1 MRLPSILDGEIDKMA
16 ELTAVILTFL
26 KAIGKYRW
34 YAIVISWTI
43 AVVGWVVVYSLP
55 NDYQASA
62 RVYVDT
68 QSVLKP
74 LLSGMTTLPNLDQQ
88 VVFMRRTLI
97 SRPNVERVMG
107 MVDLDLQNEDAK
119 QKEKKIDELIDNI
132 KISGTERD
140 DIYTISYNNPDP
152 KLGKEVVR
160 SLLTIFVEGSF
171 GGKKQD
177 AENAVQFI
185 EEQIKTYEEK
195 LSVAE
200 NALKDFKIK
209 NMGLLPRGGVDYSGS
224 VVAAT
229 DQLNQA
235 KLELMEAEQARNA
248 IVRQIGG
255 AGTPGKPGLMAN
267 PELDARLAAV
277 NKNLDALRMQYT
289 EAHPDIIS
297 AKRLV
302 TQLETQKREESRN
315 RTPSNDPGASYSP
328 MLQQMKVSLSEAEAR
343 VASLRARVGEF
354 QSRVSRIQAQSTAA
368 PEVEAQLSQL
378 NRDYTVNRENYQK
391 LVERRESA
399 KLSGDLS
406 SATDMLTFRV
416 IDPPTVPSLPVGPN
430 RPRLL
435 SVVFVVALAAGLGLA
450 LLMSQFRPTF
460 LSQASLRD
468 VTGLPILGAI
478 SMNWTAGQ
486 KAKQKKRLYGLAASV
501 FALFGAYGVVMAAIL
516 IRPMA

>member
-1 MRLPSILDGEIDKMA
+1 MA

-34 YAIVISWTI
+34 YAIAISWI
-43 AVVGWVVVYSLP
+43 VALVGWGVVYSLP

-74 LLSGMTTLPNLDQQ
+74 LLSSMTTLPNLEQQ
-88 VVFMRRTLI
+88 VMFMRRTLI

-107 MVDLDLQNEDAK
+107 MVDLDLQAKDAK
-119 QKEKKIDELIDNI
+119 AKEKKIDELIDNI
-132 KISGTERD
+132 KIIGTERD

-177 AENAVQFI
+177 AEKAVVFI
-185 EEQIKTYEEK
+185 DEQIKSYEEK
-195 LSVAE
+195 LSAAE

-209 NMGLLPRGGVDYSGS
+209 NMGLLPRGGIDYSAN
-224 VVAAT
+224 VVATT
-229 DQLNQA
+229 DLLSQA
-235 KLELMEAEQARNA
+235 RLELAEAEQARNA
-248 IVRQIGG
+248 IARQIGG
-255 AGTPGKPGLMAN
+255 AGSPGKPGIMAN
-267 PELDARLAAV
+267 PELDTRIAAV

-297 AKRLV
+297 ARRLLS
-302 TQLETQKREESRN
+302 QLEAQKREEA
-315 RTPSNDPGASYSP
+315 RTRVPSSDPGASYSP

-343 VASLRARVGEF
+343 VASLRARVSEF
-354 QSRVSRIQAQSTAA
+354 QSRVARMQSQSTAA

-378 NRDYTVNRENYQK
+378 NRDYNVNRDNYQK

-416 IDPPTVPSLPVGPN
+416 IDPPTVPSAPVGPN
-430 RPRLL
+430 RPRLF
-435 SVVFVVALAAGLGLA
+435 SVVFVIALAAGLGVA

-460 LSQASLRD
+460 LSQAALRD
-468 VTGLPILGAI
+468 VTGVPILGSI
-478 SMNWTAGQ
+478 SMNWTPAQ
-486 KAKQKKRLYGLAASV
+486 KARQKKRLYGLAASV
-501 FALFGAYGVVMAAIL
+501 FALFGAYGTVMAAIL
-516 IRPMA
+516 IRPLV

>member
-1 MRLPSILDGEIDKMA
+1 MA

-34 YAIVISWTI
+34 YAIIISWTV
-43 AVVGWVVVYSLP
+43 ALVGWVVVYALP

-74 LLSGMTTLPNLDQQ
+74 LLSSMTTLPNLEQQ
-88 VVFMRRTLI
+88 VMFMRRTLI

-107 MVDLDLQNEDAK
+107 MVDLDLQAKDAK
-119 QKEKKIDELIDNI
+119 SKEKKIDELIENI
-132 KISGTERD
+132 KITGTERD
-140 DIYTISYNNPDP
+140 DIYTISYNNPNP
-152 KLGKEVVR
+152 KLGKDVVR

-177 AENAVQFI
+177 AEKAVQFI
-185 EEQIKTYEEK
+185 DDQIKSYEEK
-195 LSVAE
+195 LSAAE

-209 NMGLLPRGGVDYSGS
+209 NMGLLPRGGVDYSAS
-224 VVAAT
+224 VVATT
-229 DQLNQA
+229 DQLSQA
-235 KLELMEAEQARNA
+235 KLELAEAEQARNA

-255 AGTPGKPGLMAN
+255 AGSPGKPGILAN
-267 PELDARLAAV
+267 PELDTRIAAV

-289 EAHPDIIS
+289 EAHPDIV
-297 AKRLV
+297 AARRLL
-302 TQLETQKREESRN
+302 TQLEAQKRDEARN

-328 MLQQMKVSLSEAEAR
+328 MLQQMKISLSEAEAR
-343 VASLRARVGEF
+343 VAGLRARVGEF
-354 QSRVSRIQAQSTAA
+354 QSRVARMQTQSVAA

-391 LVERRESA
+391 LVERREAA

-416 IDPPTVPSLPVGPN
+416 IDPPTVPSAPVGPN
-430 RPRLL
+430 RPRLFSL
-435 SVVFVVALAAGLGLA
+435 VFVIALAAGLGVA

-460 LSQASLRD
+460 LSQSSLRE

-478 SMNWTAGQ
+478 SMNWTPAQ
-486 KAKQKKRLYGLAASV
+486 KARQKKRLYGLAAAV
-501 FALFGAYGVVMAAIL
+501 AALFGAYGTVMAAIL
-516 IRPMA
+516 IRPLV

>member
-1 MRLPSILDGEIDKMA
+1 MA

-34 YAIVISWTI
+34 YAIVISWVVAI
-43 AVVGWVVVYSLP
+43 AGWIVVYSLP

-74 LLSGMTTLPNLDQQ
+74 LLAGMTTLPNLDQQ

-107 MVDLDLQNEDAK
+107 MVDLDLQARDAK
-119 QKEKKIDELIDNI
+119 AKEKKIDELIDNI
-132 KISGTERD
+132 RITGTERD
-140 DIYTISYNNPDP
+140 DIYTISYNNPNP

-177 AENAVQFI
+177 ADKAVQFI
-185 EEQIKTYEEK
+185 EDQIKIYEEK
-195 LSVAE
+195 LSTAE
-200 NALKDFKIK
+200 NALKEFKIK
-209 NMGLLPRGGVDYSGS
+209 NMGLLPRGGVDYSSS
-224 VVAAT
+224 VVATT
-229 DQLNQA
+229 DLLNQA
-235 KLELMEAEQARNA
+235 RLELAEAEQSRNA
-248 IVRQIGG
+248 IARQIGG
-255 AGTPGKPGLMAN
+255 AGTPGKPGILAN

-302 TQLETQKREESRN
+302 TQLEAQKREEART
-315 RTPSNDPGASYSP
+315 RTPSSDPGASYSP
-328 MLQQMKVSLSEAEAR
+328 MLQQLKVSLSEAEAR
-343 VASLRARVGEF
+343 VAALRARVGEF
-354 QSRVSRIQAQSTAA
+354 QARVVRMQAQSTAA

-378 NRDYTVNRENYQK
+378 NRDYTVNKENYQK

-416 IDPPTVPSLPVGPN
+416 IDPPTVPLAPVGPN
-430 RPRLL
+430 RPRLF
-435 SVVFVVALAAGLGLA
+435 SVVFVLALAAGLGVA

-460 LSQASLRD
+460 LNQSSLRD

-478 SMNWTAGQ
+478 SMNWTTSQ
-486 KAKQKKRLYGLAASV
+486 KAKQKKRLYALAASV
-501 FALFGAYGVVMAAIL
+501 IALFGAYGTVMAAIL
-516 IRPMA
+516 IRPMV